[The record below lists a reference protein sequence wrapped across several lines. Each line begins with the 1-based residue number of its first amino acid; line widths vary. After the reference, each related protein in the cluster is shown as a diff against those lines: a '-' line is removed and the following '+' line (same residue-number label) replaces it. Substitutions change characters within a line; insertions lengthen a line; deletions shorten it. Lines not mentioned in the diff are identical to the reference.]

1 MGRTKGHRKGLEAFL
16 PFELLGV
23 SFAFVFKCGCRGVGF
38 SGSDFSMVAPP
49 FPHFLPACI
58 QASDHLHLSLFV
70 PVCVSLS
77 FSVFLGRSLYMVLST
92 QVGVRGRSC
101 CLWVSLCFSQGVSV
115 ACLQPR
121 SLSGSVSVSISVC
134 PLCPSP
140 SFPLRVSLLSSG
152 ILVLSHPP
160 LSSK

>member
-1 MGRTKGHRKGLEAFL
+1 M

-23 SFAFVFKCGCRGVGF
+23 SFAFVFKCGCCGVGLN
-38 SGSDFSMVAPP
+38 GSDFSMVAPR
-49 FPHFLPACI
+49 FPHFLPASL

-77 FSVFLGRSLYMVLST
+77 FSVFLGRSLYMVLPA

-101 CLWVSLCFSQGVSV
+101 CLWGSLCFSQGVSV

-121 SLSGSVSVSISVC
+121 SLSVSVSVSISVC
-134 PLCPSP
+134 PFL
-140 SFPLRVSLLSSG
+140 
-152 ILVLSHPP
+152 P
-160 LSSK
+160 LSLILPSV